1 GHLIKLSDIRKSVLE
16 SESKDVRRLFSVG
29 LCYICKQP
37 PIDTG
42 GLLLKWD
49 RILYS
54 QLFIVFHFGTKMSTN
69 HDVYKLPSTLS
80 NQSINFK
87 AQNHKKCWSKMNN
100 HEDTWSSS
108 CNQCI
113 RSNESSQCMIG
124 HFTPCS
130 SNSNALCQFTTFQD
144 QTNSLSD
151 KYYYNDMNI
160 IQSLRKNNAPNNN
173 KYISP
178 NTDPLD
184 YSIHSLMN
192 NFSGSAFTLNKSNL
206 RIRSDYIQPTD
217 NQDIQDHVQ
226 LSHISRSITEPNG
239 CCTNTENSNE
249 PLLKRKYSRNPS
261 NIPKKYTGKHSKSDI
276 KTDSD
281 FSHSTIKVSD
291 RITVSNLTSFV
302 TNQLPSTNTSDDTY
316 SSSKTTYKRL
326 NSIPRKNTKID
337 KDLQKNIREVTNSST
352 MITTDYSNSKVNE
365 DENTINT
372 SSIDNKSIVK
382 KTSDTRAA
390 YKYLTWREKDRRR
403 RFREEWKH
411 LWLVIPHGLYEVMC
425 LVCHKVMTQR
435 KVDTI
440 KRHTV
445 RRHVEL
451 IGMSDSERENQYSML
466 EAANHN
472 LSADASNKLHQ
483 KSNSLHH
490 TNSSVNFKGISNMRD
505 TGTCW
510 FGQLSSMNSVNNTDM
525 EKKSLKSETSNLRC
539 MSVKKHQQ
547 LNCKPF
553 QAMNISLTD
562 ALSDSCNKLH
572 FPQNENQFH
581 MATVNS
587 KSMTSNPISTT
598 SPFSPFP
605 KTIPIPKCFSCTKSS
620 ESEDLHSF
628 LKSCASMNFQFS
640 SSRVP
645 TSSISSLVTSQ
656 NSDKLLTSTK
666 PTSNLYTNSDINY
679 YITRTEFDNKNNN
692 MDITTIQSHQSS
704 LIELQTVMSDYQNRL
719 KQKSGSTLNTETILE
734 NYNLVSII
742 ENMKLPQRQQFS
754 SSNICEDSYY
764 KSMNFGNSS
773 VSSIPGVPGSVSLS
787 VGSSVT
793 GLLNQETGDAI
804 SLKTSKSKLNSLG
817 TNKNSI
823 HVSNSQL
830 SNNSVSSNMV
840 TDEKTVHISRKSEKF
855 ADSLSSNHHAQSNE
869 QVLYPLGMKSGSK
882 NKSNSDSKQFT
893 ISSLLKIE
901 SFSSEKDTSLTTCC
915 EELFPDTQKKN
926 KLLQRC
932 NYSDCSIQRDCLQE
946 NQKFKQLPVPCVL
959 CDFQSSN
966 TCTNEINKDLSSN
979 IASEDILFK
988 HNNGSFDIS
997 PTKQFDKFRERQSA
1011 FTNLTGLSDAS
1022 IIPKVAEYNTN
1033 ISDVYQSYTDIFYII
1048 YCLKNRIP
1056 INFTPNPSIFNTNN
1070 SEALETYTK
1079 LYYLELLRHLY
1090 DAPYTHHSNQSF
1102 PTSLCPSMREESKPF
1117 SITKLVNELEK
1128 SPTND

>member
-1 GHLIKLSDIRKSVLE
+1 
-16 SESKDVRRLFSVG
+16 
-29 LCYICKQP
+29 
-37 PIDTG
+37 
-42 GLLLKWD
+42 
-49 RILYS
+49 
-54 QLFIVFHFGTKMSTN
+54 MSTN

-113 RSNESSQCMIG
+113 RSNESSKCMIG

-130 SNSNALCQFTTFQD
+130 SNSNAVCQFTTVQD

-173 KYISP
+173 KYISR

-206 RIRSDYIQPTD
+206 RIRSDYIQASD
-217 NQDIQDHVQ
+217 NQDIQDHIQ
-226 LSHISRSITEPNG
+226 SSHISRSITEPNG
-239 CCTNTENSNE
+239 CCTNTENSNG
-249 PLLKRKYSRNPS
+249 PLLKRKYSINPS
-261 NIPKKYTGKHSKSDI
+261 NIPKKYTGKHSKTEM
-276 KTDSD
+276 KTDSE

-291 RITVSNLTSFV
+291 RITVSHITSFV

-316 SSSKTTYKRL
+316 SPSKTAYKRL
-326 NSIPRKNTKID
+326 NSIPRKKIKID
-337 KDLQKNIREVTNSST
+337 KDLQKNIHEVTNSST

-451 IGMSDSERENQYSML
+451 IGMSDSEREKLFNQLISQYSML

-525 EKKSLKSETSNLRC
+525 ENKSLKSETSNLRC

-553 QAMNISLTD
+553 QAMNVTSRYSRNFLFDKYGNLPEQTQNGRITGNFKDLPTNIPSNLDDASRFSEKSPSLQISLTD
-562 ALSDSCNKLH
+562 ALSDSCSKLH
-572 FPQNENQFH
+572 FPQNEDQFH
-581 MATVNS
+581 MATVSS

-605 KTIPIPKCFSCTKSS
+605 ITIPIPKCFSCTKSS

-656 NSDKLLTSTK
+656 NSDKLPTSTK

-704 LIELQTVMSDYQNRL
+704 LIEVQTVMSDYQNRL

-742 ENMKLPQRQQFS
+742 ENMKLPHRQQFS

-764 KSMNFGNSS
+764 KSMNLGNSS
-773 VSSIPGVPGSVSLS
+773 VSSIPGVPGSLSLS

-823 HVSNSQL
+823 NVSNSQL
-830 SNNSVSSNMV
+830 SNNSVSSNMAN
-840 TDEKTVHISRKSEKF
+840 DEKTVHISRKSEKF

-869 QVLYPLGMKSGSK
+869 QVLYPLGIKSGSK

-966 TCTNEINKDLSSN
+966 TCTNEINKDFTSN

-1011 FTNLTGLSDAS
+1011 FTNLTGLSNAS

-1056 INFTPNPSIFNTNN
+1056 INFTPNPSIFYTNN

-1128 SPTND
+1128 SQTND